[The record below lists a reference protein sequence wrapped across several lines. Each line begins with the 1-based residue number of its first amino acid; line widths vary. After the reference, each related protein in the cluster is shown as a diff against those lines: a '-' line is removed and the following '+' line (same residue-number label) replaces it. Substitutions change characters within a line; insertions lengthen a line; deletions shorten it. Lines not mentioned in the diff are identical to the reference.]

1 MWTVE
6 WKNKTGRQIREFQQ
20 YSRGMAMVVLI
31 RVETIEVVRIGQI
44 LGILE
49 RRPEEFA
56 NRLKVKVKYDLKI
69 FVLSHW
75 QYKMEK
81 TLGEKKAGSPWV
93 EHVKFRI
100 CIEHNVEMSS
110 RRLDL

>member
-1 MWTVE
+1 
-6 WKNKTGRQIREFQQ
+6 
-20 YSRGMAMVVLI
+20 MVVLI

-93 EHVKFRI
+93 EHVKFRT